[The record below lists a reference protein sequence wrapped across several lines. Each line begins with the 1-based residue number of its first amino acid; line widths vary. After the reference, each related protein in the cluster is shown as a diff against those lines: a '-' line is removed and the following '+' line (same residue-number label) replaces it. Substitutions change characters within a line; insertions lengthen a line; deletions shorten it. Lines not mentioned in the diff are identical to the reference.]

1 MPIRYTSFDAESA
14 LSYVKVLANEA
25 GDHKQIQQL
34 AIMESELL
42 MTLDRPVMAKEIL
55 LRADT
60 LQKNPDVLLALSNVE
75 AKVNEKLDWVN
86 QVFTDYG
93 WRPFT
98 FIPKKQRA
106 CMIDWQQ
113 QGRKKRL
120 NMDQKYRYYYPYIMR
135 QMESKQRSI
144 QY

>member
-1 MPIRYTSFDAESA
+1 M
-14 LSYVKVLANEA
+14 KVLANEA

-93 WRPFT
+93 LET
-98 FIPKKQRA
+98 VYLHSKKQRA

>member
-1 MPIRYTSFDAESA
+1 M
-14 LSYVKVLANEA
+14 KVLANEA

-93 WRPFT
+93 LET
-98 FIPKKQRA
+98 VY
-106 CMIDWQQ
+106 
-113 QGRKKRL
+113 L
-120 NMDQKYRYYYPYIMR
+120 H
-135 QMESKQRSI
+135 SKSNEPV
-144 QY
+144 